1 MMKLSLLGSGLLLTA
16 LLLNGCGPSAAPD
29 KAGESVFRYGT
40 TAYGVAMENAGM
52 DPHESY
58 KGWSTLRYGV
68 GETLFRFNEAMQPQ
82 PWLATGYEFLDDH
95 TVKIEGRRCRKI
107 ISVSLQ
113 PLKRAA
119 SIYGCCRT
127 VSA

>member
-58 KGWSTLRYGV
+58 KLVNTALR
-68 GETLFRFNEAMQPQ
+68 
-82 PWLATGYEFLDDH
+82 
-95 TVKIEGRRCRKI
+95 RRRNA
-107 ISVSLQ
+107 V
-113 PLKRAA
+113 PL
-119 SIYGCCRT
+119 
-127 VSA
+127 

>member
-58 KGWSTLRYGV
+58 KGWSTLRCSALMKQCSRSPGW
-68 GETLFRFNEAMQPQ
+68 QQ
-82 PWLATGYEFLDDH
+82 ATNFLM
-95 TVKIEGRRCRKI
+95 I
-107 ISVSLQ
+107 ILLKSLY
-113 PLKRAA
+113 A
-119 SIYGCCRT
+119 T
-127 VSA
+127 T

>member
-58 KGWSTLRYGV
+58 KGWSCGKCTPNPSRKTTKYRLQLMLTVVAATQYSS
-68 GETLFRFNEAMQPQ
+68 TKSQPIIQ
-82 PWLATGYEFLDDH
+82 ATNSPIVAYE
-95 TVKIEGRRCRKI
+95 
-107 ISVSLQ
+107 
-113 PLKRAA
+113 
-119 SIYGCCRT
+119 
-127 VSA
+127 

>member
-52 DPHESY
+52 DPHDRLARAAEGFQAPAIRFVY
-58 KGWSTLRYGV
+58 AFEHLGRGREHNGVDLAEVGV
-68 GETLFRFNEAMQPQ
+68 GIGERGADGLEHE
-82 PWLATGYEFLDDH
+82 L
-95 TVKIEGRRCRKI
+95 
-107 ISVSLQ
+107 
-113 PLKRAA
+113 RAA
-119 SIYGCCRT
+119 DIGPRR
-127 VSA
+127 AKLGLAEP

>member
-68 GETLFRFNEAMQPQ
+68 GKRCSALMKQCSRSPGWQQ
-82 PWLATGYEFLDDH
+82 ATNFLM
-95 TVKIEGRRCRKI
+95 I
-107 ISVSLQ
+107 ILLKSLY
-113 PLKRAA
+113 A
-119 SIYGCCRT
+119 T
-127 VSA
+127 T

>member
-58 KGWSTLRYGV
+58 KGWSHCATASAKRCSALMKHAAAALAGNRLR
-68 GETLFRFNEAMQPQ
+68 
-82 PWLATGYEFLDDH
+82 
-95 TVKIEGRRCRKI
+95 
-107 ISVSLQ
+107 IS
-113 PLKRAA
+113 
-119 SIYGCCRT
+119 
-127 VSA
+127 

>member
-58 KGWSTLRYGV
+58 KAGQYCATASAKRCSALMKQCSRSPGW
-68 GETLFRFNEAMQPQ
+68 QQ
-82 PWLATGYEFLDDH
+82 ATNFLM
-95 TVKIEGRRCRKI
+95 I
-107 ISVSLQ
+107 ILLKSLY
-113 PLKRAA
+113 A
-119 SIYGCCRT
+119 T
-127 VSA
+127 T

>member
-16 LLLNGCGPSAAPD
+16 LLLNGCGPSAVPD

-68 GETLFRFNEAMQPQ
+68 GETLFRFNEARSRSPGWQQ
-82 PWLATGYEFLDDH
+82 ATNFLM
-95 TVKIEGRRCRKI
+95 I
-107 ISVSLQ
+107 ILLKSLY
-113 PLKRAA
+113 A
-119 SIYGCCRT
+119 T
-127 VSA
+127 T